1 MKTRNNTANKSILL
15 IMVSTFM
22 LLCLFVPVWQS
33 AVSSQLKTE
42 LVRASSEVAAKE
54 EQKMT
59 LRAGISKQM
68 TPEYL
73 IEMARVRDLSFTQIS
88 STGATAV
95 ASLH

>member
-1 MKTRNNTANKSILL
+1 MKTRNNTENKSLL
-15 IMVSTFM
+15 LVMVLAFVM
-22 LLCLFVPVWQS
+22 LCLFVPVWQS

-73 IEMARVRDLSFTQIS
+73 VQMARVRDITFTQIS